1 MAHPPLLLKR
11 IYSHCLPK
19 YKHCHKRFI
28 LERKR
33 IFRCL
38 EQPELEQ
45 LFKGHDYGLKP
56 PSLLSPT
63 SQERQLSR
71 ERNQCSKSA
80 TRFAAATY
88 QVQVGGPRAKNISL
102 SFSQALGRGKIN
114 TPKTAQQY
122 CHLLVTPVRK
132 QKARNKCL
140 TMPFA
145 NV

>member
-45 LFKGHDYGLKP
+45 LLQAHDYGLKP

-63 SQERQLSR
+63 SRASVIQGTESV
-71 ERNQCSKSA
+71 SKSA
-80 TRFAAATY
+80 TRLAAATY

>member
-1 MAHPPLLLKR
+1 MTDLVRGFAIRASIGSRTGASTVAPIPAASPVTTLFLKNSEAMAHPPLLLKR
-11 IYSHCLPK
+11 IYSYCLPK
-19 YKHCHKRFI
+19 FKHCHKRFI

-45 LFKGHDYGLKP
+45 LLKAHDYGLKP
-56 PSLLSPT
+56 LSLLSPT

-88 QVQVGGPRAKNISL
+88 QVQVGGPRAK
-102 SFSQALGRGKIN
+102 
-114 TPKTAQQY
+114 
-122 CHLLVTPVRK
+122 
-132 QKARNKCL
+132 
-140 TMPFA
+140 
-145 NV
+145 